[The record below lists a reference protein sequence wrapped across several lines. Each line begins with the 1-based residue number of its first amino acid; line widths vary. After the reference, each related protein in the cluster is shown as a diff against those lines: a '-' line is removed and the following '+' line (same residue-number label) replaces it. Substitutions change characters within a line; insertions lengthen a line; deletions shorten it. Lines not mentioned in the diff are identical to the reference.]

1 MKRHFKFTTKD
12 YVITIFL
19 FNQEDVNN
27 GYLSG
32 LGFLDPDNSEG
43 FIGKEFLGADW
54 NLKKEYRVYIH
65 KNVAKR
71 KTSTELKQLAIN
83 VAVKDVIE
91 MFGKLVEKGDSLCI
105 QN

>member
-12 YVITIFL
+12 YSITIFL

-32 LGFLDPDNSEG
+32 LGYLDPDYSEK
-43 FIGKEFLGADW
+43 FIGKQFLGVDW
-54 NLKKEYRVYIH
+54 NLRKEYRVYIH
-65 KNVAKR
+65 RNVAKR
-71 KTSTELKQLAIN
+71 KTNTELKQLAIN
-83 VAVKDVIE
+83 AAVKDVLE

-105 QN
+105 KN

>member
-19 FNQEDVNN
+19 FNQEDVDN

-32 LGFLDPDNSEG
+32 LGYLDPDYSEE
-43 FIGKEFLGADW
+43 FIGKQFLGADW
-54 NLKKEYRVYIH
+54 NLRKEYRVYIH
-65 KNVAKR
+65 RNVAKR

-83 VAVKDVIE
+83 AVVKDVLE
-91 MFGKLVEKGDSLCI
+91 MFGRTVEKE
-105 QN
+105 NYYV

>member
-19 FNQEDVNN
+19 FNQEDVDN

-32 LGFLDPDNSEG
+32 LGYLDPDYSEE
-43 FIGKEFLGADW
+43 FIGKQFLGADW
-54 NLKKEYRVYIH
+54 NLRKEYRVYIH
-65 KNVAKR
+65 RNVEKR

-83 VAVKDVIE
+83 AVVKDVLE
-91 MFGKLVEKGDSLCI
+91 MFGRTVEKE
-105 QN
+105 NYYV